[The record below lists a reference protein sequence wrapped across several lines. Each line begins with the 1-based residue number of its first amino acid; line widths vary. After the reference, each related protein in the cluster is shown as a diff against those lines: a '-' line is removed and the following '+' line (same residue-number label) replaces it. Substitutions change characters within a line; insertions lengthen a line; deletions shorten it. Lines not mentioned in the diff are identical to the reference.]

1 MLYIQCERSMSQN
14 VGEKGLMC
22 IVAFAWQVL
31 DEMPLCLIS
40 NRDEF
45 YHRPS
50 SALNAWQ
57 NSSIVAGQDLQ
68 SGGTWMGVTA
78 SGRWAIVTN
87 FRNGRDQKSYTTSRG
102 HLIQS
107 FLESDLA
114 PIRFAQQLE
123 QQQQDY
129 AGFNLFVGDT
139 EQAVYMSNRGEAPQ
153 VLANGVYVV
162 SNGLMSE
169 DWEKTRHLRKRFTQ
183 EFLPMLQQAQIAES
197 AIDAAAWDILEDERK
212 VIANLLPDTG
222 INPEMEALLSSTF
235 IQSPIYGTRCSN
247 FLRLTSREWHW
258 LEKSQQGEQQGRVVD
273 LHVDL
278 NF

>member
-1 MLYIQCERSMSQN
+1 
-14 VGEKGLMC
+14 MC
-22 IVAFAWQVL
+22 IVVFAWHVL
-31 DEMPLCLIS
+31 DKMPLCLIS

-45 YHRPS
+45 YHRPTA
-50 SALNAWQ
+50 ALHIWQ

-87 FRNGRDQKSYTTSRG
+87 FRNGRDQKNYTTSRG

-107 FLESDLA
+107 FLENDLA

-129 AGFNLFVGDT
+129 AGFNLFIGDQT
-139 EQAVYMSNRGEAPQ
+139 QAVYMSNRGEAPQ

-169 DWEKTRHLRKRFTQ
+169 DWEKTKHLRQRFTQ
-183 EFLPMLQQAQIAES
+183 ELLPMLQQVQMTES
-197 AIDAAAWDILEDERK
+197 VIDAAAWDILEDERK

-235 IQSPIYGTRCSN
+235 IQSPVYGTRCSN
-247 FLRLTSREWHW
+247 FLRLTDTKWQW
-258 LEKSQQGEQQGRVVD
+258 LEKSQQGEQQGQVVN

-278 NF
+278 KR

>member
-1 MLYIQCERSMSQN
+1 MKNVVHSMCKD
-14 VGEKGLMC
+14 VRTELMC
-22 IVAFAWQVL
+22 IVAFAWHVL
-31 DEMPLCLIS
+31 DDMPLCLIS

-50 SALNAWQ
+50 AVLHRWDH
-57 NSSIVAGQDLQ
+57 SSIIAGQDLQ
-68 SGGTWMGVTA
+68 SGGAWMGVTE

-87 FRNGRDQKSYTTSRG
+87 FRNGRDKSQYSTSRG

-114 PIRFAQQLE
+114 PFRFAQQLE

-129 AGFNLFVGDT
+129 AGFNLFVGDR
-139 EQAVYMSNRGEAPQ
+139 EQAVYMSNLGEAPQ

-169 DWEKTRHLRKRFTQ
+169 DWEKTKHLRKRFTQ
-183 EFLPMLQQAQIAES
+183 EFLPMLQQSMMTES
-197 AIDAAAWDILEDERK
+197 DLQYSVWDILEDERK
-212 VIANLLPDTG
+212 IIPDLLPDTG
-222 INPEMEALLSSTF
+222 ISVEMEALLSSTF

-247 FLRLTSREWHW
+247 FLRLTSEQWLW
-258 LEKSQQGEQQGRVVD
+258 LEKSQQGGDQGNIVEKKID
-273 LHVDL
+273 LL
-278 NF
+278 K

>member
-1 MLYIQCERSMSQN
+1 
-14 VGEKGLMC
+14 MC

-31 DEMPLCLIS
+31 EELPLCLIS

-50 SALNAWQ
+50 VALHAWE

-87 FRNGRDQKSYTTSRG
+87 FRNGRDQQQYQTSRG
-102 HLIQS
+102 HLIQD

-114 PIRFAQQLE
+114 PIRYAQMLE
-123 QQQQDY
+123 QKQQDY

-139 EQAVYMSNRGEAPQ
+139 QQAVYMSNRGEAPQ
-153 VLANGVYVV
+153 VLAKGVYVV

-169 DWEKTRHLRKRFTQ
+169 DWKKTMHLRKRFTQ
-183 EFLPMLQQAQIAES
+183 EFLPMLQQPKISETDLEY
-197 AIDAAAWDILEDERK
+197 AIWDILEDERK
-212 VIANLLPDTG
+212 VIPELLPDTG
-222 INPEMEALLSSTF
+222 ISSEMEALLSSTF

-247 FLRLTSREWHW
+247 FLRMTPKQWQW
-258 LEKSQQGEQQGRVVD
+258 LEKEQQGEQQGNIVRQHIT
-273 LHVDL
+273 LL
-278 NF
+278 K

>member
-1 MLYIQCERSMSQN
+1 MKNVVHSMCKD
-14 VGEKGLMC
+14 VRTELMC
-22 IVAFAWQVL
+22 IVAFAWHVL
-31 DEMPLCLIS
+31 DDMPLCLIS

-45 YHRPS
+45 YYRPS
-50 SALNAWQ
+50 AVLHQWEA
-57 NSSIVAGQDLQ
+57 SSIIAGQDLQ
-68 SGGTWMGVTA
+68 SGGTWMGVTE

-87 FRNGRDQKSYTTSRG
+87 FRNGRDKNQYSTSRG

-129 AGFNLFVGDT
+129 AGFNLFVGDR
-139 EQAVYMSNRGEAPQ
+139 EQAVYISNRGEAPQ

-169 DWEKTRHLRKRFTQ
+169 DWEKTKHLRKRFTQ
-183 EFLPMLQQAQIAES
+183 EFLPMLQQARITES
-197 AIDAAAWDILEDERK
+197 DLQYSVWDILEDERK
-212 VIANLLPDTG
+212 IIPDLLPDTG
-222 INPEMEALLSSTF
+222 ITVEMEELLSSTF

-247 FLRLTSREWHW
+247 FLTMTDSEWKW
-258 LEKSQQGEQQGRVVD
+258 VEKTQQGEQQGGVVEVKID
-273 LHVDL
+273 LL
-278 NF
+278 K

>member
-1 MLYIQCERSMSQN
+1 
-14 VGEKGLMC
+14 MC
-22 IVAFAWQVL
+22 IVAFAWLVL

-50 SALNAWQ
+50 APLHQWENHP
-57 NSSIVAGQDLQ
+57 IVAGQDLQ
-68 SGGTWMGVTA
+68 SGGTWLGVTA

-87 FRNGRDQKSYTTSRG
+87 FRNGRDKNHYSTSRG
-102 HLIQS
+102 HLIQD

-114 PIRFAQQLE
+114 PIRFAQMLE
-123 QQQQDY
+123 QNQQDY
-129 AGFNLFVGDT
+129 AGFNLFLGDR

-169 DWEKTRHLRKRFTQ
+169 DWHKTRHLRKRFTQ
-183 EFLPMLQQAQIAES
+183 EFLPILQQPQVAELDLVS
-197 AIDAAAWDILEDERK
+197 AVWDILEDERK
-212 VIANLLPDTG
+212 IIPKLLPDTG
-222 INPEMEALLSSTF
+222 ISQEMEALLSSTF

-247 FLRLTSREWHW
+247 FLRLTSEQWQW
-258 LEKSQQGEQQGRVVD
+258 IEKTQQGEQQGKFIELTIPLVK
-273 LHVDL
+273 
-278 NF
+278 

>member
-1 MLYIQCERSMSQN
+1 
-14 VGEKGLMC
+14 MC
-22 IVAFAWQVL
+22 IVAFAWHVL
-31 DEMPLCLIS
+31 EDMPLCLLS

-50 SALNAWQ
+50 AALHQWE
-57 NSSIVAGQDLQ
+57 NSQIVAGQDLQ

-87 FRNGRDQKSYTTSRG
+87 FRNPRDKTQYATSRG
-102 HLIQS
+102 HLIQD

-123 QQQQDY
+123 QKQQDY
-129 AGFNLFVGDT
+129 AGFNLFVGDR
-139 EQAVYMSNRGEAPQ
+139 EQAVYMSNHGEAPQ

-169 DWEKTRHLRKRFTQ
+169 DWEKTKHLRKRFTQ
-183 EFLPMLQQAQIAES
+183 EFLPMLQQPQIQES
-197 AIDAAAWDILEDERK
+197 EVQTAVWDILEDERK
-212 VIANLLPDTG
+212 IIPQLLPDTG
-222 INPEMEALLSSTF
+222 ISPEMEELLSSTF

-247 FLRLTSREWHW
+247 FLRMTAQQWQW
-258 LEKSQQGEQQGRVVD
+258 IEKSQQGEQQGSLVEMNVD
-273 LHVDL
+273 
-278 NF
+278 

>member
-1 MLYIQCERSMSQN
+1 
-14 VGEKGLMC
+14 MC

-31 DEMPLCLIS
+31 EELPLCLIS

-50 SALNAWQ
+50 IALHAWE

-87 FRNGRDQKSYTTSRG
+87 FRNGREQQQYQTSRG
-102 HLIQS
+102 HLIQD

-114 PIRFAQQLE
+114 PIRFAQMLE
-123 QQQQDY
+123 QRQQDY

-139 EQAVYMSNRGEAPQ
+139 QQAVYMSNRGEAPQ
-153 VLANGVYVV
+153 VLAKGVYVV

-169 DWEKTRHLRKRFTQ
+169 DWKKTMHLRKRFTQ
-183 EFLPMLQQAQIAES
+183 EFLPMLQQPQISES
-197 AIDAAAWDILEDERK
+197 DLEYAIWDILEDERK
-212 VIANLLPDTG
+212 VIPALLPDTG
-222 INPEMEALLSSTF
+222 ISKEMEALLSSTF

-247 FLRLTSREWHW
+247 FLRMTSKQWQW
-258 LEKSQQGEQQGRVVD
+258 LEKEQQGEQQGNIVRQHIR
-273 LHVDL
+273 LL
-278 NF
+278 K

>member
-1 MLYIQCERSMSQN
+1 
-14 VGEKGLMC
+14 MC
-22 IVAFAWQVL
+22 IVAFAWHVL
-31 DEMPLCLIS
+31 DDMPLCLIS

-45 YHRPS
+45 YYRPS
-50 SALNAWQ
+50 AVLHQWEA
-57 NSSIVAGQDLQ
+57 SSIIAGQDLQ
-68 SGGTWMGVTA
+68 SGGTWMGVTE

-87 FRNGRDQKSYTTSRG
+87 FRNGRDKNQYSTSRG

-129 AGFNLFVGDT
+129 AGFNLFVGDR

-169 DWEKTRHLRKRFTQ
+169 DWEKTKHLRKRFTQ
-183 EFLPMLQQAQIAES
+183 EFLPMLQQSTITES
-197 AIDAAAWDILEDERK
+197 DLQYSVWDILEDERK
-212 VIANLLPDTG
+212 IIPDLLPDTG
-222 INPEMEALLSSTF
+222 ITVEMEELLSSTF

-247 FLRLTSREWHW
+247 SLTMTKSEWKW
-258 LEKSQQGEQQGRVVD
+258 IEKTQQGEQQGLVMEINVD
-273 LHVDL
+273 VLK
-278 NF
+278 